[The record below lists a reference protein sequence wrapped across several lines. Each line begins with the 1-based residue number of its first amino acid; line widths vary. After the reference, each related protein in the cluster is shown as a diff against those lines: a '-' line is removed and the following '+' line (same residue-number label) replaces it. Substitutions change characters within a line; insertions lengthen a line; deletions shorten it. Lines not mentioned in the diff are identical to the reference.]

1 MLLYENI
8 NLSLFLQYIKHEKM
22 DYIELNVAVTPL
34 SETATDVL
42 AGMLA
47 DIGYES
53 FVPNQSG
60 MSAYIDETLFDEV
73 RLKEIISD
81 FFLPVDIS
89 YSISKIKSEDWNEE
103 WEKNY
108 FQPIVVGKECVIH
121 STFHKNVPKCEYDI
135 TIDPKMA
142 FGTGHHETTGLM
154 LQYILDADLYGKCVL
169 DMGCGT
175 AVLAIL
181 ASMRGASQ
189 LTAVDIDSWAYDNA
203 LENLALNKISN
214 VDVRVG
220 GAEIL
225 GDCLYDVIFANINR
239 NILLEDMPV
248 YASVLKQNGVLYMS
262 GFYKEDIPVIE
273 AKAVSLGLEYVSYKM
288 RNNWVA
294 VRFSK
299 K

>member
-1 MLLYENI
+1 
-8 NLSLFLQYIKHEKM
+8 M
-22 DYIELNVAVTPL
+22 DYIELNVAVAPL

-42 AGMLA
+42 AAMLA
-47 DIGYES
+47 EIGYES
-53 FVPNQSG
+53 FVPNASG
-60 MSAYIDETLFDEV
+60 MSAYVDETLFDEA

-81 FFLPVDIS
+81 FFLPVDIT
-89 YSISKIKSEDWNEE
+89 YSVSKIKSEDWNEE

-108 FQPIVVGKECVIH
+108 FQPIIVGKECVIH
-121 STFHKNVPKCEYDI
+121 STFHKDIPTCRYDI

-154 LQYILDADLYGKCVL
+154 LQYILDADLSGKCVL

-181 ASMRGASQ
+181 ASMCGASR
-189 LTAVDIDSWAYDNA
+189 LTAVDIDAWAYDNA

-214 VDVRVG
+214 VEVRVG
-220 GAEIL
+220 GAEVL
-225 GDCLYDVIFANINR
+225 DGLFDVIFANINR
-239 NILLEDMPV
+239 NILLADMPA
-248 YASVLKQNGVLYMS
+248 YASVLKQGGVLYMS
-262 GFYKEDIPVIE
+262 GFYEEDIPMIRT
-273 AKAVSLGLEYVSYKM
+273 KAESLGLVYVSYKM

-294 VRFSK
+294 VQFSK